1 MLIVLKFIKN
11 KIRVIKYLYYL
22 CALINN
28 RGREPQIINY
38 YASKN

>member
-1 MLIVLKFIKN
+1 MSDKFEIKN
-11 KIRVIKYLYYL
+11 RQLSKNQYL

-28 RGREPQIINY
+28 RGREPHKLII